1 MNIVVSKGCWSRF
14 RRTAR
19 GAPALVVR
27 GRLER
32 AEGVTNII
40 AERLELLPLGAA
52 KVSSR
57 DFR

>member
-1 MNIVVSKGCWSRF
+1 VVVSKGCWARY

-19 GAPALVVR
+19 GAPALLVR

-32 AEGVTNII
+32 AEGVTNIV
-40 AERLELLPLGAA
+40 ADKLELLPLGGAA
-52 KVSSR
+52 VSSR